1 MFNGW
6 AILVNLFAL
15 FLFALLYNGSTG
27 LYQMFTNWKSS
38 EDDKINKINYFSGIA
53 IIIFT
58 CIAILL
64 GIFTFVFP
72 PADYDP
78 GNPDKAYSTIS

>member
-1 MFNGW
+1 MKF
-6 AILVNLFAL
+6 ILVNLFAL

-27 LYQMFTNWKSS
+27 LYQMFTIWKSGTGT
-38 EDDKINKINYFSGIA
+38 DDKIDKINYFSGIA

-64 GIFTFVFP
+64 GIFTIVFP
-72 PADYDP
+72 P
-78 GNPDKAYSTIS
+78 N